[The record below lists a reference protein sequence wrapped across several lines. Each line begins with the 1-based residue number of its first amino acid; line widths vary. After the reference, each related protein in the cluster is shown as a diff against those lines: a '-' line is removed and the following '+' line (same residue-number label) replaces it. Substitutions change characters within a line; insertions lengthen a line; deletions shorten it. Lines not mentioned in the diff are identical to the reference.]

1 MVLKNIFDEKYSIDL
16 IKIMLRYS
24 FFGIFL
30 SNLLVPVVFVYIVF
44 DYMNHTM
51 LFIWFIL
58 HIILFT
64 SRILIKNS
72 IFKIIK
78 EDNNSKKI
86 EQSLRILYFVIFL
99 TTVLF
104 GYVLWMSVILNV
116 PALGI
121 FILGITIFTLSSGSI
136 STLTSVYKAYLIFII
151 FNFLFLISAL
161 LYHGGEMF
169 IVFAL
174 VMSVLMIMLVFSGR
188 AIFLMIRNS
197 ISLDE
202 TIHTIYENS
211 SDGVVLIKN
220 NRFVSSNKAIIDMF
234 NAPSKY
240 AFLHTDVM
248 NFMPKYQPNK
258 SNSMRQ
264 MVKNMHKAVVEG
276 SIHFEWLHNDFYG
289 NQFWCEVV
297 LTKIHLDGED
307 LLHGVWRNI
316 SERKE
321 MQVIDIKHQEEIEFL
336 NSSLEARVKE
346 EVEQNIE
353 KDRQMFHQSRLAQ
366 MGEMIAMIAHQ
377 WRQPLSAI
385 SSASATLSVKAQLD
399 TLDNESVIKTSKQ
412 IDKFVQ
418 HLSSTID
425 DFRNFFKENNHK
437 ELTSYTK
444 VTDTVLGII
453 GSTLKSKG
461 IEVLLELESKSEF
474 ITYENEL
481 KQVLINLVT
490 NAQDALLEKGV
501 HNPFIKIKSYT
512 FENKYI
518 LEVSDNG
525 GGIKDEISEKIYDPY
540 FSTKLN
546 KQGTGL
552 GLYMSNIIIQNH
564 CEGKLSFKNRDD
576 GVCFKIELSDV

>member
-1 MVLKNIFDEKYSIDL
+1 MILKNILNEKYSIEL
-16 IKIMLRYS
+16 INIMLRFS

-30 SNLLVPVVFVYIVF
+30 SNLLASTVFVYIVF

-51 LFIWFIL
+51 LFIWFLLHVIL
-58 HIILFT
+58 LIG
-64 SRILIKNS
+64 RILIKNT
-72 IFKIIK
+72 IDKIIQENK
-78 EDNNSKKI
+78 NSEKLAK
-86 EQSLRILYFVIFL
+86 SLRILYLLIFL

-104 GYVLWMSVILNV
+104 GYMLWMSVILNI
-116 PALGI
+116 PELGI
-121 FILGITIFTLSSGSI
+121 FILGIIIFTLSAGSI

-188 AIFLMIRNS
+188 ATFLMIRNS

-258 SNSMRQ
+258 SNSMRL
-264 MVKNMHKAVVEG
+264 MAKNMQKAVREG
-276 SIHFEWLHNDFYG
+276 SIHFEWLHNDYYG

-297 LTKIHLDGED
+297 LTKIHLDGEE
-307 LLHGVWRNI
+307 LLHGVWRDI

-321 MQVIDIKHQEEIEFL
+321 MQALDIRHQEEIEL
-336 NSSLEARVKE
+336 INANLEDRVKE
-346 EVEQNIE
+346 EVEQNML
-353 KDRQMFHQSRLAQ
+353 KDRQMLHQSRLAQ

-385 SSASATLSVKAQLD
+385 SAASATLSVKAQLD
-399 TLDNESVIKTSKQ
+399 TLDNDSVINTSKQ

-418 HLSSTID
+418 HLSATID

-437 ELTSYTK
+437 KSTNYTK
-444 VTDTVLGII
+444 VTDAVLGII

-461 IEVLLELESKSEF
+461 IKVVLELESESEF

-490 NAQDALLEKGV
+490 NAQDALLENKTID
-501 HNPFIKIKSYT
+501 PLIKIKTYT
-512 FENKYI
+512 LEDKYV

-525 GGIKDEISEKIYDPY
+525 GGIRDEISEKIYDPY

-564 CEGKLSFKNRDD
+564 CDGTLSFKNID
-576 GVCFKIELSDV
+576 GGACFTIELRDA